1 MKKIFAVIA
10 CLAVALS
17 MSACTSGGESSTAP
31 AGNTSSATVASSSS
45 ASVAPAS
52 SAAKESSLP
61 PVSSEAPVVKEGTRK
76 NPIAVGETATFDGMN
91 TIFDQ
96 YTVELTVTEVVR
108 GEEAAAIVK
117 EGNRF
122 NDEAPAGKEYIL
134 VKFHINALDS
144 ANDEKINLNNA
155 MFEFVSKSGVKY
167 DDFVAVAGLEPA
179 LTDVYAGG
187 EMDGYVPALIDE
199 GDSPNIVFL
208 ERNDGGIWFAT
219 E

>member
-1 MKKIFAVIA
+1 MKKIFPVIA

-17 MSACTSGGESSTAP
+17 MSACTSGGESSAAP
-31 AGNTSSATVASSSS
+31 TGNASSATTVASSSPAS
-45 ASVAPAS
+45 SVAPAS
-52 SAAKESSLP
+52 STAEESSTA
-61 PVSSEAPVVKEGTRK
+61 PVSSEAPKEGTRK
-76 NPIAVGETATFDGMN
+76 NPIAVGETVTFDGMG
-91 TIFDQ
+91 TTFDQ

-122 NDEAPAGKEYIL
+122 NDEAPSGKEYIL

-155 MFEFVSKSGVKY
+155 LFDFVSKSGVKY
-167 DDFVAVAGLEPA
+167 DDFVSVAGLEPA

-187 EMDGYVPALIDE
+187 EIDGYVPALIDE
-199 GDSPNIVFL
+199 GDSPNVVFL